1 MNKKIKKILKNKDL
15 FETKELI
22 LGMET
27 KEDFNELLNGLDE
40 LVEEAKNDKYTT
52 RTLNELI
59 TLTYTTA
66 DKKDINK

>member
-1 MNKKIKKILKNKDL
+1 MNKQIKKILKNKDL